1 VRVAAYIEKVL
12 EPGERIAYRARL
24 SPISYSPSAAIMV
37 LGLVIALGGAQFAVV
52 VDVGVVI
59 VLIGL
64 LVGIWLWLERA
75 TTEIAVTD
83 RRVILKTGL
92 VSRRTVEI
100 NLTRVESVDVRQSIA
115 GRMLNFGDV
124 IIRGTGAGVEPL
136 HMIEAPL
143 EFRRRVLS

>member
-1 VRVAAYIEKVL
+1 VAAYINKVL
-12 EPGERIAYRARL
+12 EQGEQIAYRARL
-24 SPISYSPSAAIMV
+24 SPVSYWPSVV
-37 LGLVIALGGAQFAVV
+37 LVVVGIVIAAVAGGLQVVEYIGVAVI
-52 VDVGVVI
+52 I
-59 VLIGL
+59 VGL
-64 LVGIWLWLERA
+64 LLAVWQWLQRA

-92 VSRRTVEI
+92 ISRRTVEI

-115 GRMLNFGDV
+115 GRLLNFGDV
-124 IIRGTGAGVEPL
+124 VIRGTGAGVEPI

>member
-1 VRVAAYIEKVL
+1 MAAYINKVL
-12 EPGERIAYRARL
+12 EPGEQIAYRARL
-24 SPISYSPSAAIMV
+24 SPVSYWPSVALVVIGIVIAAVGAQLPAVEYIGFFIILV
-37 LGLVIALGGAQFAVV
+37 GLVLAVV
-52 VDVGVVI
+52 M
-59 VLIGL
+59 
-64 LVGIWLWLERA
+64 WLQRV

-115 GRMLNFGDV
+115 GRLLNFGDV
-124 IIRGTGAGVEPL
+124 VIRGTGAGVEPIR
-136 HMIEAPL
+136 MIEAPI